1 MQNLNFHPLGLQPL
15 NSFRAK
21 LPTRAFAE
29 RVTEDTDPAPR
40 PLSIRKLRKSP
51 SLPVGKQ
58 VHFPRR
64 PLPQSRS
71 FLGVTF
77 PPQPKQRSSST
88 GVLLIDKNN
97 VNKKTGKETLR
108 RSSTA
113 KTDKKRDL
121 PGAGMAW
128 LQRPRNSRQPGSTP
142 TTGSHDSSTRNS
154 LDYTPTPESGYVTAP
169 THHSPTEPGS
179 RNSSGDATAGSSYRT
194 RFKLRRASSTG
205 AHGSKK
211 QVDSKSANASSEPI
225 EKIASKGWK
234 DKVFSRE
241 FFTRV
246 GGGGANVTKKETKTK
261 VKERSSSGSSATMA
275 TTTKDTV
282 LAGPLNDAEKSTS
295 VNRVL
300 LKTSQSWC
308 EPRTS
313 RKANDISRAHWD
325 INGDS
330 NNTGNFLG
338 QGNKGNFNDSVLGIF
353 EGSAGGMT
361 RTKLKKTGQW
371 KPPVLQLQME
381 VVSETEKVPISYPG
395 SQGTEKGTWISVELD
410 ASVDGGAEG
419 FQGSKVGLDVG
430 ILIDTSAYTSSAS
443 FASMKIHAKKLV
455 EAMETSRDRVAVMTF
470 PSGSSITGIT
480 AVRPDTVQVLN
491 SSGSIAK
498 RQLIDD
504 IAALAQNKWCSDPV
518 SRNVRSA
525 IHASIM
531 KLKGMPL
538 DTTRYGTRRHAHL
551 FLLTTRLD
559 DGEIELVPEVF
570 FGEIQIHV
578 IGIGPLFWPR
588 SEMGA
593 SGWCV
598 PTATLGPRPNLEDKR
613 LSTYKEKDK
622 EVKKEIKVEEMIRLL
637 RIAVDLGILYDVVI
651 DLIPGENCAV
661 RAVMGEVRFPKFLP
675 GEKRTLL
682 VQVHI
687 GDITLPD
694 IVNCCEDEASPR
706 WLHLERQLEATLGEL
721 QTRLLTVR
729 ATYRHTNFSESTTF
743 STERHVEVSRFTE
756 DSLWRFSPT
765 GNKLVDKQESP
776 PISPMT
782 AKDYV
787 KKVLIQRVASM
798 HSNPTQAIKAVQEIT
813 NGTPT
818 WGIDLTDISRELEY
832 RERVEKKFRDTR
844 ESNGSGPQTFPDK
857 PTGISLQ
864 TLPVTPVDLD
874 CRYRGSRELRN
885 EDRAPFIAGIDSSP
899 ETELPDDMEPADEAQ
914 RIWLE
919 MRLRQRGFS
928 SGSIKRRS
936 MRSKQNTESVGWS
949 DNSAQDTLQSLMTL
963 RDVRETDFGPWAM

>member
-1 MQNLNFHPLGLQPL
+1 M
-15 NSFRAK
+15 
-21 LPTRAFAE
+21 
-29 RVTEDTDPAPR
+29 TEDTDQTPR

-51 SLPVGKQ
+51 SLPVGRESKQ

-64 PLPQSRS
+64 PPPQSRS

-88 GVLLIDKNN
+88 GVLLTDKNN
-97 VNKKTGKETLR
+97 INKQRTGKETLR

-128 LQRPRNSRQPGSTP
+128 LQRPRNSRQPAGTP
-142 TTGSHDSSTRNS
+142 TTSSQDSSIRNS
-154 LDYTPTPESGYVTAP
+154 LDDYTPTPES
-169 THHSPTEPGS
+169 
-179 RNSSGDATAGSSYRT
+179 AGSSYRT
-194 RFKLRRASSTG
+194 RSYGSAEVKIEISPDQIETDVVQHGKKGFKLRRASSTG

-211 QVDSKSANASSEPI
+211 RVDSKSENISSEPI
-225 EKIASKGWK
+225 EKVASKGWK
-234 DKVFSRE
+234 DKVFSRD

-246 GGGGANVTKKETKTK
+246 GGGGANVPKKETKPK
-261 VKERSSSGSSATMA
+261 VKERSSSSSSTTMA
-275 TTTKDTV
+275 TTIKNIGATG
-282 LAGPLNDAEKSTS
+282 LLNDGEKSTS
-295 VNRVL
+295 VKRVL

-308 EPRTS
+308 EPGTL
-313 RKANDISRAHWD
+313 RKANDISRPHWD
-325 INGDS
+325 AISES

-353 EGSAGGMT
+353 EGSTGGMT
-361 RTKLKKTGQW
+361 RTRLKKTGQW
-371 KPPVLQLQME
+371 KPPILQLQME

-395 SQGTEKGTWISVELD
+395 SQGTEKATWISIELD
-410 ASVDGGAEG
+410 ASVDGGTEG

-455 EAMETSRDRVAVMTF
+455 EAMEISRDRVAVMTF
-470 PSGSSITGIT
+470 PSGSSITGIAT
-480 AVRPDTVQVLN
+480 VRPDTVQVLN
-491 SSGSIAK
+491 SSGSVAK
-498 RQLIDD
+498 KQLVDD
-504 IAALAQNKWCSDPV
+504 IAALTQNKWCSDPV

-525 IHASIM
+525 IQASIT

-551 FLLTTRLD
+551 FLLTARLD

-598 PTATLGPRPNLEDKR
+598 PTASLGPRPNLEDKR
-613 LSTYKEKDK
+613 LSTYKGGGK

-637 RIAVDLGILYDVVI
+637 RTAVDLGILYDIVI

-694 IVNCCEDEASPR
+694 IVNCCEDEVLPR

-729 ATYRHTNFSESTTF
+729 ATYRHTNFSESTSF
-743 STERHVEVSRFTE
+743 FTERHVEVSRFTE

-782 AKDYV
+782 AKDFV

-832 RERVEKKFRDTR
+832 RERVEKRFRDTR
-844 ESNGSGPQTFPDK
+844 ESNDSGCSSQTFPDK

-919 MRLRQRGFS
+919 MKLRQRGFS
-928 SGSIKRRS
+928 SGRPAE
-936 MRSKQNTESVGWS
+936 NVDWS
-949 DNSAQDTLQSLMTL
+949 DSSAQDTLKSLMTL